1 MVPVGGSVV
10 ASSNPEFI
18 KKVSQIYPGMYSF
31 DSLWLASHSSL
42 GIRVYFDLLYMLD
55 F

>member
-18 KKVSQIYPGMYSF
+18 KKVSQIYPGIALIHFCYYYSLTLEPGNE
-31 DSLWLASHSSL
+31 STL
-42 GIRVYFDLLYMLD
+42 
-55 F
+55 